1 MGIRDS
7 VRHRRWSRRA
17 PVLWALVRYAL
28 VGVVNA
34 ATYYVVY
41 LLVLHQVGYL
51 TAHVLGLGAA
61 MVVSFFLNCRVTFRV
76 RPSWRRFLLYPA
88 SQVVNVAATTI
99 GVVGLVGVGVDE
111 RLAPLVAA
119 VLAVPVSFLAA
130 RLVLAHHRATTAT
143 GPIPVAKA
151 TGPLAATGPGAATG
165 PIRLTAGP
173 GTHPATGPLATV
185 DPAAAAVI
193 EDDPVTLRLIAVRR

>member
-1 MGIRDS
+1 MDGRGP
-7 VRHRRWSRRA
+7 VGLQRWSRRA

-41 LLVLHQVGYL
+41 LLVLHEVGYL

-88 SQVVNVAATTI
+88 SQVVNVAATTV
-99 GVVGLVGVGVDE
+99 GVIVLVGVGVDE

-119 VLAVPVSFLAA
+119 VLAVPVSFVAT

-143 GPIPVAKA
+143 GPIPVV
-151 TGPLAATGPGAATG
+151 TDPGPL
-165 PIRLTAGP
+165 
-173 GTHPATGPLATV
+173 
-185 DPAAAAVI
+185 AAAVI
-193 EDDPVTLRLIAVRR
+193 EDDPATLRLIAVRR

>member
-1 MGIRDS
+1 VSAVLGRLG
-7 VRHRRWSRRA
+7 RRA
-17 PVLWALVRYAL
+17 PLFWALVRYAL
-28 VGVVNA
+28 VGVLNA

-41 LLVLHQVGYL
+41 LLVLAHVGYL
-51 TAHVLGLGAA
+51 VAHVIGLGAA
-61 MVVSFFLNCRVTFRV
+61 MLVSFFLNCRVTFRV

-88 SQVVNVAATTI
+88 SQAVNVVATTV
-99 GVVGLVGVGVDE
+99 GVVALVHLGVDE

-143 GPIPVAKA
+143 GPIPVVTA
-151 TGPLAATGPGAATG
+151 TGPVGTGSRPD
-165 PIRLTAGP
+165 P
-173 GTHPATGPLATV
+173 HPTTGPLSTV

-193 EDDPVTLRLIAVRR
+193 EDDPATLRLIAVRR

>member
-1 MGIRDS
+1 MS
-7 VRHRRWSRRA
+7 VHRRWGRRA
-17 PVLWALVRYAL
+17 PLLWALVRYAL
-28 VGVVNA
+28 VGVANA

-41 LLVLHQVGYL
+41 LLVLHEVGYL

-88 SQVVNVAATTI
+88 SQVVNVAATTV
-99 GVVGLVGVGVDE
+99 GVVALVGVGVDQ

-143 GPIPVAKA
+143 GPIPVVTGTGPA
-151 TGPLAATGPGAATG
+151 TGPVVVGGGQEP
-165 PIRLTAGP
+165 
-173 GTHPATGPLATV
+173 HPATGPLSTV

-193 EDDPVTLRLIAVRR
+193 EDDPATLQLIAVRR

>member
-1 MGIRDS
+1 MVSAVLG
-7 VRHRRWSRRA
+7 RRA
-17 PVLWALVRYAL
+17 PLFWALVRYAL

-34 ATYYVVY
+34 ATYYAVY
-41 LLVLHQVGYL
+41 LVVLGHVGYL
-51 TAHVLGLGAA
+51 VAHVIGLGAA
-61 MVVSFFLNCRVTFRV
+61 MLVSFFLNCRVTFRV

-88 SQVVNVAATTI
+88 SQAVNVVATTV
-99 GVVGLVGVGVDE
+99 GVVALVHLGVDE

-143 GPIPVAKA
+143 GPIPVVTA
-151 TGPLAATGPGAATG
+151 TGPVGVAPAPD
-165 PIRLTAGP
+165 P
-173 GTHPATGPLATV
+173 HPTTGPLATV

-193 EDDPVTLRLIAVRR
+193 EDDPATLRLIAVRP

>member
-1 MGIRDS
+1 MGRRDA
-7 VRHRRWSRRA
+7 VSRRQWLRPT

-28 VGVVNA
+28 VGVANA

-76 RPSWRRFLLYPA
+76 RPTWRRFLLYPA

-99 GVVGLVGVGVDE
+99 GVVALVGVGVDE
-111 RLAPLVAA
+111 RLAPIVAA

-143 GPIPVAKA
+143 GPIPVVTA
-151 TGPLAATGPGAATG
+151 TGPLAATGPIGLPAD
-165 PIRLTAGP
+165 PDP
-173 GTHPATGPLATV
+173 HPATGPLATV

-193 EDDPVTLRLIAVRR
+193 EDDPATLRLIAVRP